1 MSALKKIRE
10 WLQTFPGNDSLAS
23 LQVDYVPA
31 ELGSG
36 SIAPSGLVEISRK
49 SDILGNI
56 TVENQYN
63 FGLYYVFAK
72 STEDDEGSTQNADWL
87 MDLQE
92 WVQAQ
97 SITGAAPR
105 FGDEPFTEQ
114 IRAQNGSIYG
124 ADEEGTAIYMV
135 QLSVNFIKKYV
146 KEK

>member
-10 WLQTFPGNDSLAS
+10 WLDTFPGNDRLES

-31 ELGSG
+31 EPGSG
-36 SIAPSGLVEISRK
+36 SIAPSGLVEVSRNE
-49 SDILGNI
+49 DILGNI

-72 STEDDEGSTQNADWL
+72 STDDDEGSTQNADWL

-92 WVQAQ
+92 WVQEQ
-97 SITGAAPR
+97 SVLGVAPR
-105 FGDEPFTEQ
+105 FGDEPAAERIQ
-114 IRAQNGSIYG
+114 AQNGSIYG

-146 KEK
+146 KE

>member
-10 WLQTFPGNDSLAS
+10 WLQTFPGNDRLAS

-31 ELGSG
+31 EPGSG
-36 SIAPSGLVEISRK
+36 SIAPSGLVEISRVE
-49 SDILGNI
+49 DILGNI

-92 WVQAQ
+92 WVQEQ
-97 SITGAAPR
+97 SVTGTAPR
-105 FGDEPFTEQ
+105 FGDEPITEKIQ
-114 IRAQNGSIYG
+114 AQNGSIYG

-135 QLSVNFIKKYV
+135 QLSVNFIKHYEV
-146 KEK
+146 N

>member
-10 WLQTFPGNDSLAS
+10 WLDTFPGNDQLAS

-31 ELGSG
+31 EPGSG
-36 SIAPSGLVEISRK
+36 SIAPSGLVEISRVE
-49 SDILGNI
+49 DILGNI

-92 WVQAQ
+92 WVQEQ

-105 FGDEPFTEQ
+105 FGDEPAAEQ
-114 IRAQNGSIYG
+114 IQAQNGSIYG

-135 QLSVNFIKKYV
+135 QLSVNFIKKYEV
-146 KEK
+146 N

>member
-10 WLQTFPGNDSLAS
+10 WLQTFPGNDRLAS

-31 ELGSG
+31 EPGSG
-36 SIAPSGLVEISRK
+36 SIAPSGLVEISRVE
-49 SDILGNI
+49 DILGNI

-92 WVQAQ
+92 WVQEQ
-97 SITGAAPR
+97 SILGAVPR
-105 FGDEPFTEQ
+105 FGDEPAAEQ
-114 IRAQNGSIYG
+114 IQAQNGSIYG

-135 QLSVNFIKKYV
+135 QLSVNFIKHYEV
-146 KEK
+146 N